1 MGQQTV
7 NLLLEFAVNL
17 VQHLKANQMIAYFEF
32 VPVLQEL
39 LIDGLPVEQSAVGRL
54 QIVQAIAGFAGGF
67 IALGRDPRMKARST
81 RVVNA
86 DVGFQ
91 RATHSYLFTVQWNR
105 DREQFS
111 AQKNQRRARSEE
123 RRV

>member
-1 MGQQTV
+1 MDQQTV

-17 VQHLKANQMIAYFEF
+17 VENLKATQLIAYFGCVAAPQEF
-32 VPVLQEL
+32 
-39 LIDGLPVEQSAVGRL
+39 LIDGLAVEQSAVGRL

-67 IALGRDPRMKARST
+67 VALGRDPRMKARST

-91 RATHSYLFTVQWNR
+91 RATQSYLFTFQWNR
-105 DREQFS
+105 DREHFS
-111 AQKNQRRARSEE
+111 ARKTQSRAAPDSMF
-123 RRV
+123 